1 MIISSKASKMAVS
14 QMENVKV
21 HDGKNHPL
29 ENSEVVYLLNTN
41 ALKVYLLNN
50 QAGIIRSIFQ
60 NIRRYEEEV

>member
-1 MIISSKASKMAVS
+1 MSISSKASEMAVS

-21 HDGKNHPL
+21 HDGKNHLL